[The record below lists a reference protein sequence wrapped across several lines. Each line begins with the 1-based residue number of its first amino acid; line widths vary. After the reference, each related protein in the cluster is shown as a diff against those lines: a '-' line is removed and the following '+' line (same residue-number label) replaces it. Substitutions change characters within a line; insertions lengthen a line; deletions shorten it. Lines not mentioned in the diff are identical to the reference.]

1 MMFTRKTFPTLF
13 AVAVL
18 PLVGQ
23 AAPVHK
29 LKTIE
34 QAVEVPAFAVRL
46 DSTNRAQVSAK
57 PCDHCPAVT
66 LQIDGNTKLSH
77 DGQSLALDT
86 LNDATAHGAT
96 LFYLPESGRVTRI
109 QLWH

>member
-1 MMFTRKTFPTLF
+1 MFTRKTFPTLF

>member
-13 AVAVL
+13 AVAML
-18 PLVGQ
+18 PLAGY

-34 QAVEVPAFAVRL
+34 QAVEMPAFEVRL
-46 DSTNRAQVSAK
+46 DSANRAQVSAK
-57 PCDHCPAVT
+57 PCDHCSVVT
-66 LQIDGNTKLSH
+66 LQIDADTKLSH
-77 DGQSLALDT
+77 HGHALALDT
-86 LNDATAHGAT
+86 LNEAAARGAT

>member
-1 MMFTRKTFPTLF
+1 MFTRKTFPTLF

-18 PLVGQ
+18 PLAAH

-34 QAVEVPAFAVRL
+34 QAVEMPAFAVRL
-46 DSTNRAQVSAK
+46 DGANRAQVTAR
-57 PCDHCPAVT
+57 PCDHCAVVT
-66 LQIDGNTKLSH
+66 LEIDADTKLSH
-77 DGQSLALDT
+77 HGQALALDT
-86 LNDATAHGAT
+86 LNQATARGAT

>member
-13 AVAVL
+13 AIAVL
-18 PLVGQ
+18 PLAGH

-34 QAVEVPAFAVRL
+34 QAVEVPALTVRL
-46 DSTNRAQVSAK
+46 DSANRAQVAAR
-57 PCDHCPAVT
+57 PCDHCPVVT
-66 LQIDGNTKLSH
+66 LQIDADTKLSH
-77 DGQSLALDT
+77 HGHPLALDT
-86 LNDATAHGAT
+86 LNAAAAQGAT